1 MCQACSGHG
10 LPRQKNAHSMRSGGP
25 GDKIECARGKPRRDP
40 PDSPL
45 GDKWF
50 RNSFKTTSPLNPF
63 KGNNKVDPDRRN
75 LTTRENQQRGNNEII
90 RTFTPKKQPD
100 ISEKR
105 VLHTSYTDQ
114 TLRRSLVCIVCFSE
128 LSGCVLR

>member
-1 MCQACSGHG
+1 M
-10 LPRQKNAHSMRSGGP
+10 
-25 GDKIECARGKPRRDP
+25 RGKPRRDP

-100 ISEKR
+100 ISEKAGTAHKLYR
-105 VLHTSYTDQ
+105 PNSSEKFGLYSLFFRIVGLCFAVNVLMNQ
-114 TLRRSLVCIVCFSE
+114 PVF
-128 LSGCVLR
+128 GF